1 MYWNWALQ
9 ASTSVFL
16 VQFGNISKSNRV
28 LLNDKLNFFLL
39 GAQANNFNK
48 LLIHWLANEQ
58 LQSNS
63 IWHFT
68 YFIFFPLINM
78 PTFLAVVLWQI
89 RTETL
94 EAWGANSHF
103 PVPCHPY
110 LGASGQ
116 LYQVFN
122 CPLLA
127 DRDQTQQNRI
137 LKLE

>member
-1 MYWNWALQ
+1 MENLILFCKAPKQIILTSFWYIDLQ
-9 ASTSVFL
+9 
-16 VQFGNISKSNRV
+16 IS
-28 LLNDKLNFFLL
+28 
-39 GAQANNFNK
+39 NFNQ
-48 LLIHWLANEQ
+48 IPYGI
-58 LQSNS
+58 S
-63 IWHFT
+63 
-68 YFIFFPLINM
+68 FIKFFPLINM

-116 LYQVFN
+116 LYLVFN

-127 DRDQTQQNRI
+127 DRVQTQQNRI